1 MFFLSRMMSEE
12 PDKALII
19 FQTKPM
25 LSACLFKE
33 IRLEYQNVILHVTFI
48 VTQTWCMQNSKDN
61 RLYDK
66 DFKRLNKM
74 CTFNKITTAID
85 QNLFRKSIEVRI

>member
-1 MFFLSRMMSEE
+1 MDLYLLLKSSKMLRLGSR
-12 PDKALII
+12 
-19 FQTKPM
+19 
-25 LSACLFKE
+25 
-33 IRLEYQNVILHVTFI
+33 VILHVTFI

-74 CTFNKITTAID
+74 CTYNKITTAID
-85 QNLFRKSIEVRI
+85 QNSFRKSIDIRI